1 MAVIAALAME
11 PAWWGFLGAL
21 IYAAPRLSACL
32 FAAQQTEGHWVQCGF
47 EFAVSLTIGA
57 IAAGIFGPWIGASIL
72 QATDPA
78 QTRVITATIGLLANP
93 IAPRIIDVLS
103 GRVLQM
109 LKGSDSK

>member
-11 PAWWGFLGAL
+11 PMFWGAAGSF
-21 IYAAPRLSACL
+21 IYAAPRLSVCL

-47 EFAVSLTIGA
+47 EFAVSMVIGA
-57 IAAGIFGPWIGASIL
+57 IAAGILGPWIGVSVLKSA
-72 QATDPA
+72 DPA
-78 QTRVITATIGLLANP
+78 QARVIAATIGLLANP
-93 IAPRIIDVLS
+93 IAPRVIDVLS